1 MKYEGTQDLV
11 LVHLL
16 PSTSTV
22 VLVVYNLNNM
32 TMKLHIYQEVHVC
45 GTGTEGGCML
55 YKTHQIQFLRL
66 KEIVLLLLYSTV

>member
-1 MKYEGTQDLV
+1 
-11 LVHLL
+11 
-16 PSTSTV
+16 
-22 VLVVYNLNNM
+22 M

-66 KEIVLLLLYSTV
+66 KEIVLLLVVYSTV

>member
-1 MKYEGTQDLV
+1 
-11 LVHLL
+11 
-16 PSTSTV
+16 
-22 VLVVYNLNNM
+22 M

-66 KEIVLLLLYSTV
+66 KEIVLLLLYSTVLVPYNLLCTIGYLL

>member
-1 MKYEGTQDLV
+1 VKYEGTQDLV
-11 LVHLL
+11 
-16 PSTSTV
+16 PSTV
-22 VLVVYNLNNM
+22 VYIIYNM

-66 KEIVLLLLYSTV
+66 KEIV